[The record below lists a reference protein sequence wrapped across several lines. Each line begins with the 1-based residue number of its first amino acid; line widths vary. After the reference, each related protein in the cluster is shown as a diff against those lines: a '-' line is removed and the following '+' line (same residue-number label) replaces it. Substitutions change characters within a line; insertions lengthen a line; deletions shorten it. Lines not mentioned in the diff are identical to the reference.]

1 MSQIQELTANELKV
15 KVYETRLQMGAS
27 AAADVVKKI
36 KELLKIQPFVNIV
49 FAAAPSQ
56 DEFLACLA
64 MEKGVAWNRA
74 NAFHMDEYIGLD
86 TKSPQSFGQFLKQRI
101 FDKVPFHEVHYLNGN
116 AGDIGKECQRY
127 SNLLRHNPIDIVC
140 MGIGENTHIAFN
152 DPHVA
157 NFKDPLLVKVVELDI
172 VSRMQQV
179 HDNCFKQLDDVPSSA
194 ITLTIPAL
202 TNAPNIYCMVPGS
215 HKAQA
220 VYHTIH
226 SDVKEKY
233 PSTILRHHANA
244 TLYLDKDSK
253 VKL

>member
-1 MSQIQELTANELKV
+1 MSEVQELTANKLKV
-15 KVYETRLQMGAS
+15 KIYETRQQMGAS
-27 AAADVVKKI
+27 AAYDVSQKI
-36 KELLKIQPFVNIV
+36 KELLLHQHFVNMV

-56 DEFLACLA
+56 NEFLSHLA
-64 MEKGVAWNRA
+64 LEKGVDWSRV

-86 TKSPQSFGQFLKQRI
+86 RNAPQSFGQFLKERI
-101 FDKVPFHEVHYLNGN
+101 FDRLPFHKVHYLNAN
-116 AGDIGKECQRY
+116 TYNPLEECRRY
-127 SNLLRHNPIDIVC
+127 TNLLRHYPIDIVC

-157 NFKDPLLVKVVELDI
+157 DFKDSLLVKEVELDI

-202 TNAPNIYCMVPGS
+202 INAPNIYCIVPGS

-220 VYHTIH
+220 VYHTVH
-226 SDVKEKY
+226 SDVNERY